1 MSAVADPTPA
11 GLAPSGAGPA
21 SPRLRL
27 KLIGP
32 MDAWSV
38 TSERVLPRV
47 RKTRAL
53 LAILALAAPRPV
65 QRQRLAGLL
74 WSTRDREQARAS
86 LRQALHELTLALA
99 PCGAPILHANRDQ
112 VWADA
117 DALWVDAHE
126 VARAGPAGAAA
137 LDLYDAPLLEDLDG
151 LDPAMDVWLA
161 EERRHLRDHARSLG
175 ERLLEA
181 ASTPESQIEAAR
193 RLLAIDEAH
202 EQAWRSLMRA
212 HAARGER
219 RQALEAFEACRSA
232 LARHLRAQPSAET
245 VALAETI
252 RGSEDHALAP
262 AAPSA
267 PPPAAPPRRSAA
279 RGARLGT
286 APLQTLGSA
295 AEEHLSLGLAEEIT
309 TALSRF
315 RWIAVVSSASLAR
328 FLGPNADPLPLRGA
342 LDLDFLLTGSVQA
355 DGERVRVT
363 LRLLDLH
370 AAGEVVWAQRFD
382 REAANLL
389 ALQDEIA
396 AAVVAQIDPEI
407 LLIEAKRAASRPPVD
422 PSAYE
427 LVLRAIPAI
436 YRLER
441 EAFLEAGRLL
451 TRAIAREPENA
462 AAHAWF
468 AYWHVFLVGQ
478 GWAEDQETALARAG
492 THAEKAI
499 LLDPSDARAFAIA
512 GHVRSFLH
520 HRLDEAIRLH
530 ERALSLNPNLPMAW
544 VFSGV
549 AHAYRGDHAEAL
561 ARITRYRRLSP
572 MDPHAFLFDTAL
584 MIPHLLLHEHEQ
596 VVALGMQVTEMNP
609 GLSAA
614 WKPYLAALGHL
625 GRTAEAAEARARLL
639 ALEPGFTVQ
648 RFLATAPFAR
658 AEDRAHYAAGLR
670 AAGLPEG

>member
-1 MSAVADPTPA
+1 
-11 GLAPSGAGPA
+11 
-21 SPRLRL
+21 
-27 KLIGP
+27 

-99 PCGAPILHANRDQ
+99 PCGDAILHANRDQ

-126 VARAGPAGAAA
+126 VARAGPGGSAA

-151 LDPAMDVWLA
+151 LDPAMDAWLA
-161 EERRHLRDHARSLG
+161 EERRQLRDRARGLG
-175 ERLLEA
+175 ERLLEGA
-181 ASTPESQIEAAR
+181 HTPEAQVEAAR

-202 EQAWRSLMRA
+202 EAAWRSLMRA

-219 RQALEAFEACRSA
+219 RQALEAYEACRAA
-232 LARHLRAQPSAET
+232 LARQLRAQPSAET
-245 VALAETI
+245 AALADTI
-252 RGSEDHALAP
+252 RGSEER
-262 AAPSA
+262 AAPGA
-267 PPPAAPPRRSAA
+267 IPLPVAPPRRSAA

-286 APLQTLGSA
+286 APLQTLGSV

-328 FLGPNADPLPLRGA
+328 FIGPNTDPLLLRSA

-355 DGERVRVT
+355 TGERVRVT

-389 ALQDEIA
+389 TLQDEIA

-407 LLIEAKRAASRPPVD
+407 LLIEAKRAAARPPVD

-436 YRLER
+436 YRLEHG
-441 EAFLEAGRLL
+441 AFLEAGQLL
-451 TRAIAREPENA
+451 TQAIAREPDNA

-478 GWAEDQETALARAG
+478 GWAEDQEAALSRAG

-561 ARITRYRRLSP
+561 QRITRYRRLSP

-584 MIPHLLLHEHEQ
+584 MIPHLLLGEHEQ

-625 GRTAEAAEARARLL
+625 GRKAEAAEALLRLL
-639 ALEPGFTVQ
+639 AIEPGFTIR

-658 AEDRAHYAAGLR
+658 EADRQHYAEGLR
-670 AAGLPEG
+670 LAGVPEG

>member
-1 MSAVADPTPA
+1 MPA
-11 GLAPSGAGPA
+11 GLASAGTGPA
-21 SPRLRL
+21 PPRLRL

-99 PCGAPILHANRDQ
+99 PCGEAILHANRDQ

-126 VARAGPAGAAA
+126 VARAGPGGSAA

-151 LDPAMDVWLA
+151 LDPAMDAWLA
-161 EERRHLRDHARSLG
+161 EERRQLRDRARGLG
-175 ERLLEA
+175 ERLLEGA
-181 ASTPESQIEAAR
+181 HTPEAQVEAAR

-202 EQAWRSLMRA
+202 EAAWRSLMRA

-219 RQALEAFEACRSA
+219 RQALEAYEACRAA
-232 LARHLRAQPSAET
+232 LARQLRAQPSAET
-245 VALAETI
+245 AALADTI
-252 RGSEDHALAP
+252 RGSEER
-262 AAPSA
+262 AAPGA
-267 PPPAAPPRRSAA
+267 IPLPVVPPRRSAA

-286 APLQTLGSA
+286 APLQTLGSV

-328 FLGPNADPLPLRGA
+328 FIGPNTDPLLLRSA

-355 DGERVRVT
+355 TGERVRVT

-389 ALQDEIA
+389 TLQDEIA

-407 LLIEAKRAASRPPVD
+407 LLIEAKRAAARPPVD

-436 YRLER
+436 YRLEHG
-441 EAFLEAGRLL
+441 AFLEAGQLL
-451 TRAIAREPENA
+451 TQAIAREPDNA

-478 GWAEDQETALARAG
+478 GWADDQEAALSRAG

-561 ARITRYRRLSP
+561 QRIIRYRRLSP

-584 MIPHLLLHEHEQ
+584 MIPHLLLGEHEQ

-625 GRTAEAAEARARLL
+625 GRKAEAAEALLRLL
-639 ALEPGFTVQ
+639 AIEPGFTIK

-658 AEDRAHYAAGLR
+658 EADRQHYAEGLR
-670 AAGLPEG
+670 LAGVPEG

>member
-1 MSAVADPTPA
+1 MSTVADPMRAGLVPA
-11 GLAPSGAGPA
+11 GTGPA
-21 SPRLRL
+21 PPRLRL

-99 PCGAPILHANRDQ
+99 PCGEPILHATRDQ

-126 VARAGPAGAAA
+126 VARAGPGSFAA

-151 LDPAMDVWLA
+151 LDPAMDAWLA
-161 EERRHLRDHARSLG
+161 EERRQLRDRARALG

-181 ASTPESQIEAAR
+181 AHTPEAQVEAAR

-202 EQAWRSLMRA
+202 ESAWQSLMRA

-219 RQALEAFEACRSA
+219 RQALEAYEACRAA
-232 LARHLRAQPSAET
+232 LARQLRAQPSAET
-245 VALAETI
+245 AALADTI
-252 RGSEDHALAP
+252 RGSEERTAVAAVPLP
-262 AAPSA
+262 A
-267 PPPAAPPRRSAA
+267 PPAARRSAA
-279 RGARLGT
+279 RGARIGT
-286 APLQTLGSA
+286 APLQTLGSV

-328 FLGPNADPLPLRGA
+328 FIGPNTDPLPLRSA

-355 DGERVRVT
+355 TGDRVRVT

-389 ALQDEIA
+389 TLQDEIA

-407 LLIEAKRAASRPPVD
+407 LLIEAKRAAARPPVD

-441 EAFLEAGRLL
+441 EAFLEAGQLL
-451 TRAIAREPENA
+451 TQAIAREPDNA

-478 GWAEDQETALARAG
+478 GWAEDQETVLARAG

-561 ARITRYRRLSP
+561 QRIIRYRRLSP

-584 MIPHLLLHEHEQ
+584 MIPHLLLGEHEQ

-625 GRTAEAAEARARLL
+625 GRKAEGAEALARLL
-639 ALEPGFTVQ
+639 AIEPGFTIR

-658 AEDRAHYAAGLR
+658 EADRQHYAEGLR
-670 AAGLPEG
+670 LAGVPQG

>member
-1 MSAVADPTPA
+1 MSTVADPMPA
-11 GLAPSGAGPA
+11 GLVSAGTGPA
-21 SPRLRL
+21 PPRLRL

-53 LAILALAAPRPV
+53 LAVLAMAAPRPV

-99 PCGAPILHANRDQ
+99 PCGEPILHANRDQ

-126 VARAGPAGAAA
+126 VARAGPGSSAA

-151 LDPAMDVWLA
+151 LDPAMDAWLA
-161 EERRHLRDHARSLG
+161 EERRQLRDRARSLG
-175 ERLLEA
+175 ERLLEGA
-181 ASTPESQIEAAR
+181 HTPEAQVEAAR

-202 EQAWRSLMRA
+202 EAAWRSLMRA

-219 RQALEAFEACRSA
+219 RQALEAYEACRAA
-232 LARHLRAQPSAET
+232 LARQLRAQPSAET
-245 VALAETI
+245 AALADTI
-252 RGSEDHALAP
+252 RGSEERGAP
-262 AAPSA
+262 AAVPL
-267 PPPAAPPRRSAA
+267 PAAPPPRRSAA

-286 APLQTLGSA
+286 APLQTLGSV

-328 FLGPNADPLPLRGA
+328 FIGPNTDPLLLRSA

-355 DGERVRVT
+355 TGERVRVT

-389 ALQDEIA
+389 TLQDEIA

-407 LLIEAKRAASRPPVD
+407 LLIEAKRAAARPPVD

-436 YRLER
+436 YRLEH
-441 EAFLEAGRLL
+441 EGFLEAGHLL
-451 TRAIAREPENA
+451 TQAIGREPDNA

-561 ARITRYRRLSP
+561 QRIIRYRRLSP

-584 MIPHLLLHEHEQ
+584 MIPHLLLGEHEQ
-596 VVALGMQVTEMNP
+596 VLALGMQVTEMNP

-625 GRTAEAAEARARLL
+625 GRKAEGAEALARLL
-639 ALEPGFTVQ
+639 AIEPGFTIR

-658 AEDRAHYAAGLR
+658 EADRQHYAEGLR
-670 AAGLPEG
+670 LAGVAEG

>member
-1 MSAVADPTPA
+1 MSILADPMAA
-11 GLAPSGAGPA
+11 GLASAGTAPA
-21 SPRLRL
+21 PPRLRL

-32 MDAWSV
+32 MDAWTI
-38 TSERVLPRV
+38 TSERVLPRA

-65 QRQRLAGLL
+65 PRQRLAGLL
-74 WSTRDREQARAS
+74 WSTREREQARAS
-86 LRQALHELTLALA
+86 LRQALHELSLALA
-99 PCGAPILHANRDQ
+99 PCGTPILQATRDQ

-126 VARAGPAGAAA
+126 VTCAGPGGAAA

-151 LDPAMDVWLA
+151 LDPAMDAWLA
-161 EERRHLRDHARSLG
+161 DERRRLRDRARTLA

-181 ASTPESQIEAAR
+181 AQTPEAQIAAAR

-202 EQAWRSLMRA
+202 EAAWRSLMRA

-219 RQALEAFEACRSA
+219 RQAIEAFEACRVA
-232 LARHLRAQPSAET
+232 LARQLRAQPSAET

-252 RGSEDHALAP
+252 RGSEDRDGP
-262 AAPSA
+262 GAAPVL
-267 PPPAAPPRRSAA
+267 AAGRRRSA

-286 APLQTLGSA
+286 APLQPLGSGA
-295 AEEHLSLGLAEEIT
+295 KEHLALGLAEAIT

-315 RWIAVVSSASLAR
+315 RWIAVVSSASLVR
-328 FLGPNADPLPLRGA
+328 FGGPEADPLSLRSA

-355 DGERVRVT
+355 DGGRVRIT

-370 AAGEVVWAQRFD
+370 ASGEVVWAQRFD
-382 REAANLL
+382 RAAANLL

-441 EAFLEAGRLL
+441 EAFLEAGQLL
-451 TRAIAREPENA
+451 TQAIAREPNNA
-462 AAHAWF
+462 TAHAWF
-468 AYWHVFLVGQ
+468 AYWHVFLVGE
-478 GWAEDQETALARAG
+478 GWAEDQGAALARAG

-499 LLDPSDARAFAIA
+499 QLDPSDARAFAIA

-520 HRLDEAIRLH
+520 HRLDEALRLH
-530 ERALSLNPNLPMAW
+530 ERALSLNPHLPMAW

-549 AHAYRGDHAEAL
+549 THAYRGDQAEAL
-561 ARITRYRRLSP
+561 ARIIRYRRLSP

-584 MIPHLLLHEHEQ
+584 MIPHLLLGEHEL

-614 WKPYLAALGHL
+614 WKPYIAALGHL
-625 GRTAEAAEARARLL
+625 GRRTEAAEALRRLL
-639 ALEPGFTVQ
+639 ALEPGFSIQ

-658 AEDRAHYAAGLR
+658 EVDRQHYAAGLR
-670 AAGLPEG
+670 LAGVPEG

>member
-1 MSAVADPTPA
+1 M
-11 GLAPSGAGPA
+11 
-21 SPRLRL
+21 RL

-99 PCGAPILHANRDQ
+99 PCGDAILHANRDQ

-126 VARAGPAGAAA
+126 VARAGPGGSAA

-151 LDPAMDVWLA
+151 LDPAMDAWLA
-161 EERRHLRDHARSLG
+161 EERRQLRDRARGLG
-175 ERLLEA
+175 ERLLEGA
-181 ASTPESQIEAAR
+181 HTPEAQVEAAR

-202 EQAWRSLMRA
+202 EAAWRSLMRA

-219 RQALEAFEACRSA
+219 RQALEAYEACRAA
-232 LARHLRAQPSAET
+232 LARQLRAQPSAET
-245 VALAETI
+245 AALADTI
-252 RGSEDHALAP
+252 RGSEER
-262 AAPSA
+262 AAPGA
-267 PPPAAPPRRSAA
+267 IPLPVAPPRRSAA

-286 APLQTLGSA
+286 APLQTLGSV

-328 FLGPNADPLPLRGA
+328 FIGPNTDPLLLRSA

-355 DGERVRVT
+355 TGERVRVT

-389 ALQDEIA
+389 TLQDEIA

-407 LLIEAKRAASRPPVD
+407 LLIEAKRAAARPPVD

-436 YRLER
+436 YRLEHG
-441 EAFLEAGRLL
+441 AFLEAGQLL
-451 TRAIAREPENA
+451 TQAIAREPDNA

-478 GWAEDQETALARAG
+478 GWAEDQEAALSRAG

-561 ARITRYRRLSP
+561 QRITRYRRLSP

-584 MIPHLLLHEHEQ
+584 MIPHLLLGEHEQ

-625 GRTAEAAEARARLL
+625 GRKAEAAEALLRLL
-639 ALEPGFTVQ
+639 AIEPGFTIR

-658 AEDRAHYAAGLR
+658 EADRQHYAEGLR
-670 AAGLPEG
+670 LAGVPEG

>member
-1 MSAVADPTPA
+1 MSTVADPMPA
-11 GLAPSGAGPA
+11 GLVSAGTGPA
-21 SPRLRL
+21 PPRLRL

-99 PCGAPILHANRDQ
+99 PCGEQLLHANRDQ

-126 VARAGPAGAAA
+126 VARAGPGSSAA

-151 LDPAMDVWLA
+151 LDPAMDAWLA
-161 EERRHLRDHARSLG
+161 EERRQLRDRARSLG
-175 ERLLEA
+175 ERLLEGA
-181 ASTPESQIEAAR
+181 HTPEAQVEAAR

-202 EQAWRSLMRA
+202 EAAWRSLMRA

-219 RQALEAFEACRSA
+219 RQALEAFEACRAA

-252 RGSEDHALAP
+252 RGTEERGTT
-262 AAPSA
+262 AAVPLPT
-267 PPPAAPPRRSAA
+267 PPPPRRSAA

-286 APLQTLGSA
+286 APLQTLGSV

-328 FLGPNADPLPLRGA
+328 FIGPNTDPLLLRSA

-355 DGERVRVT
+355 TGERVRVT

-389 ALQDEIA
+389 TLQDEIA

-407 LLIEAKRAASRPPVD
+407 LLIEAKRAAARPPVD

-436 YRLER
+436 YRLEH
-441 EAFLEAGRLL
+441 EAFFEAGHLL
-451 TRAIAREPENA
+451 TQAIAREPDNA

-561 ARITRYRRLSP
+561 QRIVRYRRLSP

-584 MIPHLLLHEHEQ
+584 MIPHLLLGEHDQ

-625 GRTAEAAEARARLL
+625 GRKAEAAEALARLL
-639 ALEPGFTVQ
+639 AIEPGFTIR
-648 RFLATAPFAR
+648 RFLVTAPFAR
-658 AEDRAHYAAGLR
+658 EADRQHYAEGLR
-670 AAGLPEG
+670 LAGVPEG

>member
-1 MSAVADPTPA
+1 MSTVADPMRAGLVPA
-11 GLAPSGAGPA
+11 GTGPA
-21 SPRLRL
+21 PPRLRL

-99 PCGAPILHANRDQ
+99 PCGEPILHATRDQ

-126 VARAGPAGAAA
+126 VARAGPGSFAA

-151 LDPAMDVWLA
+151 LDPAMDAWLA
-161 EERRHLRDHARSLG
+161 EERRQLRDRARALG

-181 ASTPESQIEAAR
+181 AHTPEAQVEAAR

-202 EQAWRSLMRA
+202 ESAWQSLMRA

-219 RQALEAFEACRSA
+219 RQALEAYEACRAA

-245 VALAETI
+245 AALADTI
-252 RGSEDHALAP
+252 RGSEERTAV
-262 AAPSA
+262 AAVPLPA
-267 PPPAAPPRRSAA
+267 PPAPRRSAA

-286 APLQTLGSA
+286 APLQTLGSV

-328 FLGPNADPLPLRGA
+328 FIGPNTDPLLLRSA

-355 DGERVRVT
+355 TGERVRVT

-389 ALQDEIA
+389 TLQDEIA

-407 LLIEAKRAASRPPVD
+407 LLIEAKRAAARPPVD

-441 EAFLEAGRLL
+441 EAFLEAGQLL
-451 TRAIAREPENA
+451 TQAIAREPDNA

-478 GWAEDQETALARAG
+478 GWAEDQETVLARAG

-561 ARITRYRRLSP
+561 QRIIRYRRLSP

-584 MIPHLLLHEHEQ
+584 MIPHLLLGEHEQ

-625 GRTAEAAEARARLL
+625 GRKAEGAEALARLL
-639 ALEPGFTVQ
+639 AIEPGFTIR

-658 AEDRAHYAAGLR
+658 EADRQHYAEGLR
-670 AAGLPEG
+670 LAGVPQG

>member
-1 MSAVADPTPA
+1 MADPMPA
-11 GLAPSGAGPA
+11 GLASAGTGPA
-21 SPRLRL
+21 PPRLRL

-99 PCGAPILHANRDQ
+99 PCGDAILHANRDQ

-126 VARAGPAGAAA
+126 VARAGPGGSAA

-151 LDPAMDVWLA
+151 LDPAMDAWLA
-161 EERRHLRDHARSLG
+161 EERRQLRDRARGLG
-175 ERLLEA
+175 ERLLEGA
-181 ASTPESQIEAAR
+181 HTPEAQVEAAR

-202 EQAWRSLMRA
+202 EAAWRSLMRA

-219 RQALEAFEACRSA
+219 RQALEAYEACRAA
-232 LARHLRAQPSAET
+232 LARQLRAQPSAET
-245 VALAETI
+245 AALADTI
-252 RGSEDHALAP
+252 RGSEER
-262 AAPSA
+262 AAPGA
-267 PPPAAPPRRSAA
+267 IPLPVAPPRRSAA

-286 APLQTLGSA
+286 APLQTLGSV

-328 FLGPNADPLPLRGA
+328 FIGPNTDPLLLRSA

-355 DGERVRVT
+355 TGERVRVT

-389 ALQDEIA
+389 TLQDEIA

-407 LLIEAKRAASRPPVD
+407 LLIEAKRAAARPPVD

-436 YRLER
+436 YRLEHG
-441 EAFLEAGRLL
+441 AFLEAGQLL
-451 TRAIAREPENA
+451 TQAIAREPDNA

-478 GWAEDQETALARAG
+478 GWAEDQEAALSRAG

-561 ARITRYRRLSP
+561 QRITRYRRLSP

-584 MIPHLLLHEHEQ
+584 MIPHLLLGEHEQ

-625 GRTAEAAEARARLL
+625 GRKAEAAEALLRLL
-639 ALEPGFTVQ
+639 AIEPGFTIR

-658 AEDRAHYAAGLR
+658 EADRQHYAEGLR
-670 AAGLPEG
+670 LAGVPEG

>member
-11 GLAPSGAGPA
+11 GLAPPGAGPA
-21 SPRLRL
+21 PPRLRL

-53 LAILALAAPRPV
+53 LAILALSAPRPV
-65 QRQRLAGLL
+65 QRQRLASLL

-99 PCGAPILHANRDQ
+99 PCGEPILHANRDQ
-112 VWADA
+112 VWVDP
-117 DALWVDAHE
+117 DALWADAHE
-126 VARAGPAGAAA
+126 IARAGVATSAA
-137 LDLYDAPLLEDLDG
+137 LDLYDAPLVEDLDG
-151 LDPAMDVWLA
+151 LDPAMDLWLA
-161 EERRHLRDHARSLG
+161 EERRHLRDHARGLG
-175 ERLLEA
+175 ELLLEA
-181 ASTPESQIEAAR
+181 ARTPEAQVEAAR
-193 RLLAIDEAH
+193 RLLVIDEAH
-202 EQAWRSLMRA
+202 ELAWRSLMRG

-219 RQALEAFEACRSA
+219 RQALEAFDACRTA
-232 LARHLRAQPSAET
+232 LARHLRAQPSGET

-252 RGSEDHALAP
+252 RGTEDRASVASAPLP
-262 AAPSA
+262 AAL
-267 PPPAAPPRRSAA
+267 PRRSAS

-286 APLQTLGSA
+286 APLQTLGSV

-328 FLGPNADPLPLRGA
+328 FVGPNSDPLPLRSA

-355 DGERVRVT
+355 DGDRVRVT

-382 REAANLL
+382 RAAANLL
-389 ALQDEIA
+389 VLQDEIA

-407 LLIEAKRAASRPPVD
+407 LLIEAKRAAARPPVD

-427 LVLRAIPAI
+427 LVLRAIPPI
-436 YRLER
+436 WRLER
-441 EAFLEAGRLL
+441 DSFLEAGRLL
-451 TRAIAREPENA
+451 TQAIAREPDNA

-478 GWAEDQETALARAG
+478 GWAEDQEAAFARAG
-492 THAEKAI
+492 TLAERAI

-512 GHVRSFLH
+512 GHVRGFLH
-520 HRLDEAIRLH
+520 HRLDEAIGLH

-549 AHAYRGDHAEAL
+549 AHAYRGDHTEAI
-561 ARITRYRRLSP
+561 ARIIRYRRLSP

-584 MIPHLLLHEHEQ
+584 MIPHLLLGKHEE
-596 VVALGMQVTEMNP
+596 VVALGMQVTEINP

-625 GRTAEAAEARARLL
+625 GRKAESAEALARLL
-639 ALEPGFTVQ
+639 ALEPNFTVR
-648 RFLATAPFAR
+648 RFLATAPFVR
-658 AEDRAHYAAGLR
+658 EVDRAHYAAGLR
-670 AAGLPEG
+670 AALVPEG

>member
-1 MSAVADPTPA
+1 MSTVADPMPA
-11 GLAPSGAGPA
+11 GLASAGTGPA
-21 SPRLRL
+21 PPRLRL

-99 PCGAPILHANRDQ
+99 PCGDAILHANRDQ

-126 VARAGPAGAAA
+126 VARAGPGGSAA

-151 LDPAMDVWLA
+151 LDPAMDAWLA
-161 EERRHLRDHARSLG
+161 EERRQLRDRARGLG
-175 ERLLEA
+175 ERLLEGA
-181 ASTPESQIEAAR
+181 HTPEAQVEAAR

-202 EQAWRSLMRA
+202 EAAWRSLMRA

-219 RQALEAFEACRSA
+219 RQALEAYEACRAA
-232 LARHLRAQPSAET
+232 LARQLRAQPSAET
-245 VALAETI
+245 AALADTI
-252 RGSEDHALAP
+252 RGSEER
-262 AAPSA
+262 AAPGA
-267 PPPAAPPRRSAA
+267 IPLPVAPPRRSAA

-286 APLQTLGSA
+286 APLQTLGSV

-328 FLGPNADPLPLRGA
+328 FIGPNTDPLLLRSA

-355 DGERVRVT
+355 TGERVRVT

-389 ALQDEIA
+389 TLQDEIA

-407 LLIEAKRAASRPPVD
+407 LLIEAKRAAARPPVD

-436 YRLER
+436 YRLEHG
-441 EAFLEAGRLL
+441 AFLEAGQLL
-451 TRAIAREPENA
+451 TQAIAREPDNA

-478 GWAEDQETALARAG
+478 GWAEDQEAALSRAG

-561 ARITRYRRLSP
+561 QRITRYRRLSP

-584 MIPHLLLHEHEQ
+584 MIPHLLLGEHEQ

-625 GRTAEAAEARARLL
+625 GRKAEAAEALLRLL
-639 ALEPGFTVQ
+639 AIEPGFTIR

-658 AEDRAHYAAGLR
+658 EADRQHYAEGLR
-670 AAGLPEG
+670 LAGVPEG